1 MVSDD
6 AFTCSSANFST
17 NGIGYQRV
25 CGRARGYQKGYSVGF
40 YSYNHN
46 GEKPVDGRY
55 ADGLLITYD
64 SPRQHIWSYIVGR
77 TDNHTD
83 TCCNCPCA
91 VSAGPA
97 PPPFVGTNYY
107 CESGAVDVY
116 NASAYYFNDPL
127 WDRSGCITSKCCAT
141 PTQPWFYRLLSE
153 TTTSNIEARIC
164 SYYSFNNGS
173 PLIDQLELY
182 IQ

>member
-1 MVSDD
+1 M
-6 AFTCSSANFST
+6 A
-17 NGIGYQRV
+17 QRHLTSPLMEQV
-25 CGRARGYQKGYSVGF
+25 TRECVVEQEDIKRDTQLASILITIM
-40 YSYNHN
+40 H
-46 GEKPVDGRY
+46 GETVDGCY
-55 ADGLLITYD
+55 GDGLLITYD

-141 PTQPWFYRLLSE
+141 PTQPWFYRLLSG
-153 TTTSNIEARIC
+153 TTTSDIEARIC
-164 SYYSFNNGS
+164 TYYNFARGS